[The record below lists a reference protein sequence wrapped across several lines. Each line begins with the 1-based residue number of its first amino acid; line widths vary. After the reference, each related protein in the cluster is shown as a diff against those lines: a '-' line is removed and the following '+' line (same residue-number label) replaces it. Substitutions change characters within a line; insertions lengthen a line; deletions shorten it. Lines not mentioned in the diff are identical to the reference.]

1 MATIRNTGKQT
12 IYLNTGFRAGGTI
25 QNPFWS
31 LPSSLISNTND
42 DETLKLTVIDML
54 IPYQAYNIFS
64 YPDANFPNRLITSN
78 NTFQLNTIN
87 WNLTAF
93 PPISSVPQT
102 FTLPMGNYNVY
113 EIATWIGTQIQSFLR
128 TSLAVAPAQQ
138 IDAVCVYNFNTMKYD
153 ITIDIPAADGSI
165 TGIVSPLISFPSA
178 DNYVNIITLAEVMGG
193 NLADLINDKPMNTLT
208 TVFPT
213 QSLSISSFGQGNVG
227 IPRSLII
234 KLDMISSNIGADG
247 DALGHTTTV
256 ATIPINIANGDTLT
270 YQNMN
275 DDFDLEI
282 PTHYLDTIQMELK
295 DERGRPVFTNKDFQ
309 FSFRI
314 DYVKMDHSTENLL
327 QELIYLSQLQVMG
340 QKEIVESTEPPE
352 DRIPVG

>member
-1 MATIRNTGKQT
+1 MASIRNTGKQT
-12 IYLNTGFRAGGTI
+12 IYLNTSFRAGGTI
-25 QNPFWS
+25 QSPLWS
-31 LPSSLISNTND
+31 LPSSLISNTSD

-64 YPDANFPNRLITSN
+64 YPDANFPSRLTTQN
-78 NTFQLNTIN
+78 NTFQLNSIN
-87 WNLTAF
+87 WTLTAF
-93 PPISSVPQT
+93 PPVVSVPLL
-102 FTLPMGNYNVY
+102 FSLPMGNYNVF
-113 EIATWIGTQIQSFLR
+113 EIATFIGSSIQTGLR
-128 TSLAVAPAQQ
+128 ASLAVAPAQQ
-138 IDAVCVYNFNTMKYD
+138 IDCVCVYNFNTMKYD
-153 ITIDIPAADGSI
+153 ITIDIPVADGSI
-165 TGIVSPLISFPSA
+165 DSAPVISFPSG
-178 DNYVNIITLAEVMGG
+178 DSWNNIITLAEVMGG
-193 NLADLINDKPMNTLT
+193 NEFDLINNKPMNTIT
-208 TVFPT
+208 TVYPT
-213 QSLSISSFGQGNVG
+213 QSASITSYGQGNIG

-234 KLDMISSNIGADG
+234 KLDMISSNIGVDG
-247 DALGHTTTV
+247 GSIGHTTTV

-282 PTHYLDTIQMELK
+282 PTHYLDTIQMEIK

-314 DYVKMDHSTENLL
+314 DYVKQDHSTENLL

-340 QKEIVESTEPPE
+340 TKEIVESTEPVE

>member
-1 MATIRNTGKQT
+1 MA
-12 IYLNTGFRAGGTI
+12 
-25 QNPFWS
+25 
-31 LPSSLISNTND
+31 
-42 DETLKLTVIDML
+42 
-54 IPYQAYNIFS
+54 
-64 YPDANFPNRLITSN
+64 
-78 NTFQLNTIN
+78 
-87 WNLTAF
+87 
-93 PPISSVPQT
+93 
-102 FTLPMGNYNVY
+102 
-113 EIATWIGTQIQSFLR
+113 
-128 TSLAVAPAQQ
+128 
-138 IDAVCVYNFNTMKYD
+138 
-153 ITIDIPAADGSI
+153 
-165 TGIVSPLISFPSA
+165 
-178 DNYVNIITLAEVMGG
+178 G
-193 NLADLINDKPMNTLT
+193 NLADLLNDKPMNTLT
-208 TVFPT
+208 TVFPS

-340 QKEIVESTEPPE
+340 QKEIVESTEPAE
-352 DRIPVG
+352 DRIPVR